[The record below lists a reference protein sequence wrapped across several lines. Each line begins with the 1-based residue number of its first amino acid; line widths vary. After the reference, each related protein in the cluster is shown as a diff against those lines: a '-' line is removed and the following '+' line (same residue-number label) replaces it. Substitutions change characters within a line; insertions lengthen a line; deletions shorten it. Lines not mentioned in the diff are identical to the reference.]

1 MRVAV
6 TGATGLLGPSL
17 VQGLLQGGHEVVVL
31 ARQVGRALAQLP
43 AGVQGVVWEAGQAV
57 EPQGLE
63 GVEAVVHLAGEP
75 VAQRWTEEARRRIR
89 ASRVEGTRGLVE
101 ALRAVGSV
109 RHLLSASAVG
119 YYGSARGAEPLTEE
133 SAPGEDFLAEVCREW
148 EAEARVAQAAGV
160 RTVVLR
166 IGVVLHP
173 EGGALKQVLPV
184 FRLGLGGRLGTGQQY
199 MSWVHREDTV
209 GMMLWALEQTQ
220 VAGPVNVV
228 APQPVTNAE
237 FTQVL
242 GQVLGRPTLMAVPRL
257 ALRAVYGDMSQVVL
271 GGQRVLPRRAQ
282 EAGYRFKHPALEGAL
297 RSLLG

>member
-1 MRVAV
+1 MKVAV
-6 TGATGLLGPSL
+6 TGATGLLGTSL
-17 VQGLLQGGHEVVVL
+17 VQGLLQQGHEVVVL
-31 ARQVGRALAQLP
+31 ARQVERALAQLP
-43 AGVQGVVWEAGQAV
+43 AGVKGVRWEAGRAL
-57 EPQGLE
+57 EAKGLE

-119 YYGSARGAEPLTEE
+119 YYGGERGAEPLTEE
-133 SAPGEDFLAEVCREW
+133 SAPGEGFLAEVCREW
-148 EAEARVAQAAGV
+148 EAEARAAEAAGV
-160 RTVVLR
+160 RTVLLR

-199 MSWVHREDTV
+199 MSWIHREDTV

-242 GQVLGRPTLMAVPRL
+242 GRVLGRPTLMAVPGL

-271 GGQRVLPRRAQ
+271 GGQRVLPKRAQ
-282 EAGYRFKHPALEGAL
+282 EAGYRFKHPELEGAL